1 MMNIAYVGEE
11 NAVKLEEI
19 IKLAESYQQ
28 YRRKSLFKFIIWTII
43 MYIYSY
49 STVFSHY

>member
-11 NAVKLEEI
+11 NSLSMEEMVTI
-19 IKLAESYQQ
+19 AQSYQQ
-28 YRRKSLFKFIIWTII
+28 YRSKKYLDS
-43 MYIYSY
+43 YSY